1 MTTSSRPQI
10 EFDHHSPEF
19 GIDQAERF
27 AELRGRCPMGFT
39 EEHGGYWV
47 ASTFELAKRVMGETE
62 NFTVELNED
71 RTEGG
76 KLIPTAQH
84 APVIVPGILDGEE
97 HDRLRN
103 PLRAIFARK
112 SIEERAGPVA
122 ERVAAELADELV
134 GREEFDFAN
143 EFSFRLT
150 VGTIFEFVGLT
161 EIEDRRKFILM
172 LEDAFA
178 IDPEAGADRT
188 ELASS
193 TSSQYEEAEN
203 RVRDI
208 VRSRSESPT
217 GDLISL
223 MVAPDTGLSV
233 DDVTALTLSILL
245 GGVRTTAASLD
256 NIVVHL
262 DQHRDL
268 RERLIENPSEIPD
281 AVYEM
286 VRIYSVTPLVARTAT
301 RDIEIGDVTVHK
313 GDRIAALIASANLD
327 EDKFPDAG
335 TADPDRHAG
344 LNLAFGIGMH
354 YCLGI
359 WLAKMELRV
368 AVETILARMPDYAV
382 VAEGT
387 QRYAKVG
394 VNNGFSR
401 LTVRPGG

>member
-1 MTTSSRPQI
+1 
-10 EFDHHSPEF
+10 
-19 GIDQAERF
+19 
-27 AELRGRCPMGFT
+27 
-39 EEHGGYWV
+39 
-47 ASTFELAKRVMGETE
+47 MGETE

-76 KLIPTAQH
+76 KLIPTAQG

-97 HDRLRN
+97 HDRLRD
-103 PLRAIFARK
+103 PLRSIFARK
-112 SIEERAGPVA
+112 SVEERAGPIATQVA
-122 ERVAAELADELV
+122 TELADALA
-134 GREEFDFAN
+134 GRDEFDFAN

-150 VGTIFEFVGLT
+150 VGTIFGFVGLV
-161 EIEDRRKFILM
+161 EIEDREKFILM

-188 ELASS
+188 QLASK
-193 TSSQYEEAEN
+193 TSSRYEEAEN
-203 RVRDI
+203 RVREI
-208 VRSRSESPT
+208 VRSRSTSPT

-223 MVAPDTGLSV
+223 MVAPETGLSV

-262 DQHRDL
+262 DRHRDL
-268 RERLIENPSEIPD
+268 RQRLIDNPEEIAD

-301 RDIEIGDVTVHK
+301 RDVEIGDVTVHK
-313 GDRIAALIASANLD
+313 GERVAALIASANLD

-335 TADPDRHAG
+335 TADPERRAG

-368 AVETILARMPDYAV
+368 AVETVLDRMPDYTV
-382 VAEGT
+382 VESR
-387 QRYAKVG
+387 RYAKVG
-394 VNNGFSR
+394 VNNGFSS
-401 LTVRPGG
+401 LIVRPRS